1 MSVGRYGV
9 GLFLGLALW
18 STSGFGQDLILKR
31 SFQLKSENLQQALH
45 IVSDDLRPL
54 VEAFEVRLDSGSE
67 IVKRKRIIG
76 GAERPILKT
85 SIKKCVL
92 FACETVDLDAEFSL
106 QPSKGRCDLN
116 YKLKADLRK
125 SSEFLTGT
133 YSEILGHICM
143 NRNSEGA
150 KLQLTVELV
159 RGEDYFS
166 NPIQKVMY
174 NFISLQ
180 ADSMIASFLK
190 VMKDAQVDVRP

>member
-106 QPSKGRCDLN
+106 QASKGRCDLN